1 MSEASERAEQI
12 VANMLLMDVDHAKH
26 LPRFQDALKVFRA
39 AIEQAV
45 RAERERTSTC
55 PSCGSVYELTVTWVE
70 KRVDYAPETGWPSL
84 TVRVPGWSCRV
95 CGFHWFDCV
104 AEDMTEQADAKH
116 REAIRQRS
124 GGKG

>member
-45 RAERERTSTC
+45 RAERERGNRLEAAMRKIEALQSHC
-55 PSCGSVYELTVTWVE
+55 ECWDISG
-70 KRVDYAPETGWPSL
+70 
-84 TVRVPGWSCRV
+84 
-95 CGFHWFDCV
+95 V
-104 AEDMTEQADAKH
+104 ALRAEA
-116 REAIRQRS
+116 AIRERA
-124 GGKG
+124 GGHPA